1 MPNPPAAA
9 ADFSKL
15 RRVSIVVVIAFLPV
29 VAPSRRCRLIRHF
42 AELPIS
48 GLRLAGRT
56 CLARKFKELA
66 LRGGAPP
73 GGDIHIRSPFLGGRF
88 GSKGLSAGRQI
99 LGILTARLV
108 GRPVK
113 HTDDGAVVSR
123 VVTDGASYQVGFD
136 ADGDAT
142 ISAAF

>member
-1 MPNPPAAA
+1 LRYVAARLPA
-9 ADFSKL
+9 
-15 RRVSIVVVIAFLPV
+15 
-29 VAPSRRCRLIRHF
+29 
-42 AELPIS
+42 EN
-48 GLRLAGRT
+48 
-56 CLARKFKELA
+56 
-66 LRGGAPP
+66 
-73 GGDIHIRSPFLGGRF
+73 IHIRSPFLGGRF